1 MPQPRQHFVIL
12 FGPPAVGKMTVA
24 YAIAKQ
30 TGFRVFH
37 NHMTIDL
44 VLPFFDFGTP
54 PFGRLVRGFR
64 QRIFEEVAQS
74 SLPGL
79 IFTYVWA
86 LNDPGDKAFIDQCCD
101 IFRQHNWE
109 IVFVE
114 LEADQAERLKRNTTE
129 FRLTHKPSKRNLAW
143 SQQNLLEL
151 DRQHKLNSTDDFIAQ
166 TNYLKVVTTRL
177 SAEETAEQIIRSFGL
192 PTVEHGEEPRL

>member
-1 MPQPRQHFVIL
+1 MAPPRQQFVII

-24 YAIAKQ
+24 YAVAKR

-54 PFGRLVRGFR
+54 AFGRLVGSFR

-86 LNDPGDKAFIDQCCD
+86 LNDPGDSTFIDTCCEV
-101 IFRQHNWE
+101 FRQRDWG
-109 IVFVE
+109 ITFVE
-114 LEADQAERLKRNTTE
+114 LAADQEERLRRNTTE
-129 FRLTHKPSKRNLAW
+129 FRLSQKPSKRNLTW
-143 SQQNLLEL
+143 SRQNLLAL
-151 DRQHKLNSTDDFIAQ
+151 DQQYQLNSRDDFVYH
-166 TNYLKVVTTRL
+166 TNYLKLDTMTL
-177 SAEETAEQIIRSFGL
+177 SAEETADHIIAIFGFA
-192 PTVEHGEEPRL
+192 TRAETNV